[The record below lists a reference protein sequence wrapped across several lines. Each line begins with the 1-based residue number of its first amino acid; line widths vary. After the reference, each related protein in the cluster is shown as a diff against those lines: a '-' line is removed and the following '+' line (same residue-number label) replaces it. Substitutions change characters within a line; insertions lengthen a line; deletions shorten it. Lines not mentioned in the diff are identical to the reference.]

1 MGDPRSRAK
10 LMPGGY
16 SLRPASLLWALSA
29 LLSAGN
35 AWSAPQDIDFELDCA
50 QLPPH
55 AFQAKVGAAFDSRI
69 ELLNSKGDRAF
80 WAFVN
85 TPAGTSAGARC
96 EERIAGAEFRCNGL
110 ALRLPTGS
118 PKTPVPDS
126 ESARISGTPSL
137 EGSFSFSLVVG
148 SEINGGATCSRTYL
162 LSIAPAVVDTQP
174 PTAPAGFVAQFRFGA
189 PLTRMTVDLSWQAAT
204 DDSGVVRYEIQR
216 CDGEFCPDFKTLK
229 SVATTRA
236 SDSENLRFDVG
247 YRYRVRAF
255 DRADNASE
263 FSSISLVQTPAE
275 GPPGRPH

>member
-16 SLRPASLLWALSA
+16 SLRPASRLWALSA

-35 AWSAPQDIDFELDCA
+35 TWSAPQDIDFEFDCA
-50 QLPPH
+50 QLPAH
-55 AFQAKVGAAFDSRI
+55 AFQATVGAAFDSRI
-69 ELLNSKGDRAF
+69 ELLNSRGDRAF

-118 PKTPVPDS
+118 PNTPVPDS
-126 ESARISGTPSL
+126 EFARISGTASL
-137 EGSFSFSLVVG
+137 EGNFSFSLVVA
-148 SEINGGATCSRTYL
+148 SKKAGGATCSRTYL
-162 LSIAPAVVDTQP
+162 LAIAPAVADKQP
-174 PTAPAGFVAQFRFGA
+174 PTAPADFVAEFRFGA
-189 PLTRMTVDLSWQAAT
+189 PRMTVDLSWRAAS

-216 CDGEFCPDFKTLK
+216 CDGEFCPDFRTLK

-236 SDSENLRFDVG
+236 ADSEDLRFDVG

-255 DRADNASE
+255 DGAGNASE
-263 FSSISLVQTPAE
+263 FSGISLVQTPAE
-275 GPPGRPH
+275 GPGPPH